1 MALNELVGTVT
12 TNSACLYEIRCPKR
26 GLIYNRRRWDEIS
39 KVWKEKEVLYAMP
52 MSGSNA
58 QITSWII
65 CVNG

>member
-1 MALNELVGTVT
+1 MTVNELVGTVT
-12 TNSACLYEIRCPKR
+12 TNSACLYEIRCPKH
-26 GLIYNRRRWDEIS
+26 GLIYNNRRWDEIS